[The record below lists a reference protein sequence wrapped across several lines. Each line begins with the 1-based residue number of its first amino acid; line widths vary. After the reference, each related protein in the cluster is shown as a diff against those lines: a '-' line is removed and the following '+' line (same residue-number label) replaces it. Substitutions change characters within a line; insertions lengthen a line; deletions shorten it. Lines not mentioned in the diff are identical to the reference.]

1 MQFSAYCVYHRV
13 VRVPGVKGASEF
25 FLACVCVCVSVLLVP
40 LWQAVSSLWW
50 MGIKGKL
57 GMLGEQGRSRLQD
70 MGHHYTRLRN
80 VSVIVFTA

>member
-25 FLACVCVCVSVLLVP
+25 SLACVCVSVLLVP

-70 MGHHYTRLRN
+70 MGHHYT
-80 VSVIVFTA
+80 